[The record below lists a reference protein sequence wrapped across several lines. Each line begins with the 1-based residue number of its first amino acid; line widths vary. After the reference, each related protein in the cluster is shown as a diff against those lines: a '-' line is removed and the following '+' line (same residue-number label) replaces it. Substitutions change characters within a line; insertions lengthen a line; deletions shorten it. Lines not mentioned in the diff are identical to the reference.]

1 VDENYRR
8 NTMDPYII
16 SKEKN
21 GVLLFTIN
29 RAERRNAINYD
40 VMSGLEKAI
49 EMAKA
54 NDVKVFA
61 ITGAGSQAF
70 CSGGDLSAFHRLK
83 TETEAYGMLSRM
95 ASILYKLLIL
105 PKPTIAILNGS
116 AVGGGCE
123 IASAC
128 DFRIGREGM
137 KAGFVQG
144 NLAITTGWGGGSILL
159 EKLPQNIAMK
169 MLLDAKIYTAEEL
182 KEFGF
187 IHHIY
192 KDDPIEA
199 CLSFMKESLNK
210 ETTVLE
216 AYKTLL
222 IKKWELLLMRERM
235 EEEAARCAL
244 LWEGEAH
251 HNKVDEFMN
260 KKNKK

>member
-1 VDENYRR
+1 
-8 NTMDPYII
+8 MDPYII
-16 SKEKN
+16 SKEKD

-29 RAERRNAINYD
+29 RPDRRNAIDYD
-40 VMSGLEKAI
+40 VMNGLEKAI
-49 EMAKA
+49 ELAA
-54 NDVKVFA
+54 GNDVKVFA
-61 ITGAGSQAF
+61 ITGAGGQAF

-83 TETEAYGMLSRM
+83 TESQAYGMLSRM
-95 ASILYKLLIL
+95 ASILYKLLVL

-182 KEFGF
+182 VEIGF

-192 KDDPIEA
+192 KEHPTDA
-199 CLSFMKESLNK
+199 CLSFMEGSLNK

-216 AYKTLL
+216 AYKTLMN
-222 IKKWELLLMRERM
+222 KKWELLSMRERM
-235 EEEAARCAL
+235 EEEAARCAV
-244 LWEGEAH
+244 LWEQEVH
-251 HNKVDEFMN
+251 HDKVDEFMS
-260 KKNKK
+260 KKNKNN

>member
-1 VDENYRR
+1 
-8 NTMDPYII
+8 MDPYII
-16 SKEKN
+16 TKEKD
-21 GVLLFTIN
+21 GVLFFTIN
-29 RAERRNAINYD
+29 RPERRNAINYE

-49 EMAKA
+49 DMASE

-61 ITGAGSQAF
+61 ITGAGDQAF

-83 TETEAYGMLSRM
+83 TETQAYGMLSRM
-95 ASILYKLLIL
+95 AGILYKLLIL

-144 NLAITTGWGGGSILL
+144 NLAITTGWGGGTILL

-169 MLLDAKIYTAEEL
+169 MLLDAKIYTIEEL
-182 KEFGF
+182 REFGF

-192 KDDPIEA
+192 KGNPIDA
-199 CLSFMKESLNK
+199 CLSFMQGSLNK

-222 IKKWELLLMRERM
+222 NKKWELLAMRERIKA
-235 EEEAARCAL
+235 EAARCAV
-244 LWEGEAH
+244 LWEDEAH
-251 HNKVDEFMN
+251 HKKVDEFMD
-260 KKNKK
+260 KKN

>member
-1 VDENYRR
+1 
-8 NTMDPYII
+8 MDQYII

-29 RAERRNAINYD
+29 RPDRRNAINYE
-40 VMSGLEKAI
+40 VMSGLEEAI
-49 EMAKA
+49 ELAA
-54 NDVKVFA
+54 ENDVKVFA
-61 ITGAGSQAF
+61 ITGAGDQAF

-83 TETEAYGMLSRM
+83 TEEEAYGMLSRM
-95 ASILYKLLIL
+95 AGILYKLLVL

-169 MLLDAKIYTAEEL
+169 MLLDAKIYTAKEL
-182 KEFGF
+182 RDFGF
-187 IHHIY
+187 IHDIY
-192 KDDPIEA
+192 QDHPLDA
-199 CLSFMKESLNK
+199 CLSFMNGSLDK

-222 IKKWELLLMRERM
+222 NKKWKLLSMREKM
-235 EEEAARCAL
+235 EEEAARCAV
-244 LWEGEAH
+244 LWEDDAH
-251 HNKVDEFMN
+251 HKKVDEFMN
-260 KKNKK
+260 KKNKNN

>member
-1 VDENYRR
+1 
-8 NTMDPYII
+8 MDPYII
-16 SKEKN
+16 SKEKD

-29 RAERRNAINYD
+29 RPDRRNAIDYD

-49 EMAKA
+49 KMAAAK
-54 NDVKVFA
+54 DVKVFA
-61 ITGAGSQAF
+61 VTGAGSQAF
-70 CSGGDLSAFHRLK
+70 CSGGDLSAFHLLR
-83 TETEAYGMLSRM
+83 TEEQAYEMLSRM
-95 ASILYKLLIL
+95 ASILYKLLVL

-159 EKLPQNIAMK
+159 EKLPQQIALK
-169 MLLDAKIYTAEEL
+169 MLIDAKIYSAEEL
-182 KEFGF
+182 SGFGF

-192 KDDPIEA
+192 KGHPIDA

-222 IKKWELLLMRERM
+222 NKKWELFSMRERM
-235 EEEAARCAL
+235 QEEAARCAV
-244 LWEGEAH
+244 LWEDESH
-251 HNKVDEFMN
+251 HSKVDEFMN
-260 KKNKK
+260 KKNKNN

>member
-1 VDENYRR
+1 
-8 NTMDPYII
+8 MDSYII
-16 SKEKN
+16 SKEKD

-29 RAERRNAINYD
+29 RPERRNAIDYD

-49 EMAKA
+49 EMADA

-61 ITGAGSQAF
+61 VTGAGSQAF
-70 CSGGDLSAFHRLK
+70 CSGGDLSAFHRLR
-83 TETEAYGMLSRM
+83 TEEQAYGMLSRM
-95 ASILYKLLIL
+95 ASILYKLLVL

-144 NLAITTGWGGGSILL
+144 SLAITTGWGGGSILL
-159 EKLPQNIAMK
+159 EKLPQHIAMK
-169 MLLDAKIYTAEEL
+169 MLLDARIYTAEEL
-182 KEFGF
+182 REFGF

-192 KDDPIEA
+192 KGQPIDA
-199 CLSFMKESLNK
+199 CLSFMEGSMNK

-222 IKKWELLLMRERM
+222 NKKWEQFSMRERM
-235 EEEAARCAL
+235 EEEAARCAV
-244 LWEGEAH
+244 LWEDEVH

-260 KKNKK
+260 KKKQNN

>member
-1 VDENYRR
+1 MDENFRR
-8 NTMDPYII
+8 KTMDPYII
-16 SKEKN
+16 SKEN

-29 RAERRNAINYD
+29 RPDRRNAINYD

-49 EMAKA
+49 DMAA
-54 NDVKVFA
+54 DYDIKVFA
-61 ITGAGSQAF
+61 ITGAGDQAF

-95 ASILYKLLIL
+95 AGILYNLLVL

-144 NLAITTGWGGGSILL
+144 NLAITTGWGGGTILL
-159 EKLPQNIAMK
+159 EKLSQNIAMR
-169 MLLDAKIYTAEEL
+169 MLLDAKIYTVEEL
-182 KEFGF
+182 REFGF

-192 KDDPIEA
+192 KGHPIDA
-199 CLSFMKESLNK
+199 CLSFMKGSLNK
-210 ETTVLE
+210 ETAVLE
-216 AYKTLL
+216 SYKSLL
-222 IKKWELLLMRERM
+222 NKKWELLSMRERM
-235 EEEAARCAL
+235 EEEAGRCAV
-244 LWEGEAH
+244 LWEDDAH
-251 HNKVDEFMN
+251 HKKVDEFMN
-260 KKNKK
+260 KKK

>member
-1 VDENYRR
+1 
-8 NTMDPYII
+8 MDPYII
-16 SKEKN
+16 SKEKD

-29 RAERRNAINYD
+29 RPDRRNAIDYD

-49 EMAKA
+49 NLAA
-54 NDVKVFA
+54 GNDVKVFA
-61 ITGAGSQAF
+61 ITGAGDQAF
-70 CSGGDLSAFHRLK
+70 CSGGDLTAFHRLK
-83 TETEAYGMLSRM
+83 TETQAYGMLSRM
-95 ASILYKLLIL
+95 AGILYKLLVL

-159 EKLPQNIAMK
+159 EKLPQNVAMK
-169 MLLDAKIYTAEEL
+169 MLLDAKIYSAEEL
-182 KEFGF
+182 SEFGF
-187 IHHIY
+187 IHQVY
-192 KDDPIEA
+192 KNHPIDA

-210 ETTVLE
+210 ETTVLK

-222 IKKWELLLMRERM
+222 NKKWELLSMRERM
-235 EEEAARCAL
+235 EEEAARCAV
-244 LWEGEAH
+244 LWEDDAH
-251 HNKVDEFMN
+251 HKKVDEFMD
-260 KKNKK
+260 KKNQNN

>member
-1 VDENYRR
+1 
-8 NTMDPYII
+8 MDPYII
-16 SKEKN
+16 SKEKD

-29 RAERRNAINYD
+29 RPDRRNAINYD

-49 EMAKA
+49 EMAA
-54 NDVKVFA
+54 VNDVKVFA

-83 TETEAYGMLSRM
+83 TETEAFGMLSRM

-144 NLAITTGWGGGSILL
+144 NLAITTGWGGGSILM

-169 MLLDAKIYTAEEL
+169 MLLDAKIYSAEEL
-182 KEFGF
+182 KGFGF
-187 IHHIY
+187 IQHIY

-199 CLSFMKESLNK
+199 CHSFMKESLNK
-210 ETTVLE
+210 ETAVLE
-216 AYKTLL
+216 AYKTLF
-222 IKKWELLLMRERM
+222 IKKWKLLSMKERM
-235 EEEAARCAL
+235 EEEAARCAV
-244 LWEGEAH
+244 LWEDEAH
-251 HNKVDEFMN
+251 HTKVDEFMK
-260 KKNKK
+260 KKNKNN

>member
-1 VDENYRR
+1 
-8 NTMDPYII
+8 MDPYII

-29 RAERRNAINYD
+29 RPDRRNAINYE

-49 EMAKA
+49 DMAA
-54 NDVKVFA
+54 GNDVKVFA
-61 ITGAGSQAF
+61 ITGAGDQAF
-70 CSGGDLSAFHRLK
+70 CSGGDLSAFHSLK
-83 TETEAYGMLSRM
+83 TETQAYGMLSRM
-95 ASILYKLLIL
+95 AGILYKLLVL

-144 NLAITTGWGGGSILL
+144 NLAITTGWGGGTILL

-169 MLLDAKIYTAEEL
+169 MLLDAKIHTAEEL
-182 KEFGF
+182 RDFGF
-187 IHHIY
+187 IHQIY
-192 KDDPIEA
+192 KDDPIDA
-199 CLSFMKESLNK
+199 CLSFMSGSLDK

-216 AYKTLL
+216 AYKTMLN
-222 IKKWELLLMRERM
+222 KKWKLLSMRGRM
-235 EEEAARCAL
+235 EEEAARCAV
-244 LWEGEAH
+244 LWEDDAH
-251 HNKVDEFMN
+251 HKKVDEFMN
-260 KKNKK
+260 KKNKNN

>member
-1 VDENYRR
+1 
-8 NTMDPYII
+8 MDSYII

-29 RAERRNAINYD
+29 RPDRRNAINYE
-40 VMSGLEKAI
+40 VMSGLEEAI
-49 EMAKA
+49 DMAA
-54 NDVKVFA
+54 GNDVKVFA
-61 ITGAGSQAF
+61 ITGAGDQAF
-70 CSGGDLSAFHRLK
+70 CSGGDLSAFHSLK
-83 TETEAYGMLSRM
+83 TETQAFGMLSRM
-95 ASILYKLLIL
+95 AGILYKLLIL

-169 MLLDAKIYTAEEL
+169 MLLDARIYTAEEL
-182 KEFGF
+182 RDFGF

-192 KDDPIEA
+192 KDLPIDA
-199 CLSFMKESLNK
+199 CLSFMNGSLDK
-210 ETTVLE
+210 ETTVLA

-222 IKKWELLLMRERM
+222 NKKWKLLLMRERM
-235 EEEAARCAL
+235 EEEAASCAV
-244 LWEGEAH
+244 LWEDEAH
-251 HNKVDEFMN
+251 HKKVDEFMN
-260 KKNKK
+260 KKNKNN